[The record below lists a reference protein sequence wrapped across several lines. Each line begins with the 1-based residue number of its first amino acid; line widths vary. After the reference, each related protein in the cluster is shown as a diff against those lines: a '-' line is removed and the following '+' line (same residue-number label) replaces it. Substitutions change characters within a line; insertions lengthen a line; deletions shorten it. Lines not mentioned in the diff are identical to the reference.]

1 MRIFISR
8 TLAENSPLWQI
19 KERWP
24 LAQLQTASL
33 IDIQALAFSPP
44 TACDILFFYSRNGVR
59 CFFEGLP
66 FGYKLPALAAIGA
79 GTAEEIAKYTQ
90 NIDFIGNGEPQQ
102 TAKDFVQVAA
112 GKKVGFICG
121 KNSLN
126 SVKKAIASAENQAL
140 AEKNQIIALDFEV
153 YSNQALKADFAADSN
168 ILILTS
174 PMNVAAYFESFISK
188 NMAEIIDFVVVIG
201 NSTAKAVYQYYQG
214 KTYIASQ
221 PSEAG
226 LFEAFLLGIG
236 ESQQAEIIPK
246 K

>member
-1 MRIFISR
+1 MRVFISR
-8 TLAENSPLWQI
+8 TLTENSPLWQI

-24 LAQLQTASL
+24 SAEIRAQSL

-44 TACDILFFYSRNGVR
+44 TDCDILFFYSRNGVR
-59 CFFEGLP
+59 CFFENLP
-66 FGYKLPALAAIGA
+66 LDYKLPALAAIGA

-102 TAKDFVQVAA
+102 TAKDFVQVAT

-126 SVKKAIASAENQAL
+126 SVRKAIESAENQPL

-153 YSNQALKADFAADSN
+153 YSNQGLKADFAADNN

-174 PMNVAAYFESFISK
+174 PMNVTAYFESFSSK
-188 NMAEIIDFVVVIG
+188 NITEIIDFVVVIG
-201 NSTAKAVYQYYQG
+201 NSTAKSLHRYYQG
-214 KTYIASQ
+214 ETYIATQ
-221 PSEAG
+221 ASEAG
-226 LFEAFLLGIG
+226 LFEAFLLGIA